1 MTEGMRPAS
10 AKHAFLQFVTDRKW
24 LDLIWSATI
33 LTGMRKLLIAC
44 VLSAGATAGFARASP
59 VGDCDADSPDC
70 VAVGKWNLSLA
81 LGAGVRTNPLV
92 HGQDLPLVVVP
103 QFSYYG
109 KRFYIDNLDVGFTA
123 VEGAKNTLSLI
134 ASPGYDRI
142 FFYRS
147 DLQNIFVNFAGAAA
161 PVGGGNPPPVPFP
174 SRSRLITYL
183 AGPEWT
189 FNFHNIT
196 GQFDVLREVTGHDHG
211 EEVRTAIQFPVIRS
225 KGALS
230 AGIGL
235 TWQSAG
241 IVNYYYGAPGIYE
254 SGSAL
259 RPFLKLG
266 YSRPLGPGWRL
277 EGTAQ
282 YEHLASAIADSP
294 IVAHNYVVTTFLGFV
309 HAF

>member
-1 MTEGMRPAS
+1 M
-10 AKHAFLQFVTDRKW
+10 
-24 LDLIWSATI
+24 WSATI

-44 VLSAGATAGFARASP
+44 VLTATATAGAARASP
-59 VGDCDADSPDC
+59 VDDCDAGSPDC
-70 VAVGKWNLSLA
+70 VAVGKWNFSLA

-92 HGQDLPLVVVP
+92 HGQDLPLPVVP

-123 VEGAKNTLSLI
+123 LEGGKNTLSLI

-147 DLQNIFVNFAGAAA
+147 DLQNIFVNIGGAS
-161 PVGGGNPPPVPFP
+161 GTNPPPPPVQFP
-174 SRSRLITYL
+174 SRSRAVTYL

-189 FNFHNIT
+189 FNDHGIV
-196 GQFDVLREVTGHDHG
+196 GQLDVLREVTGHNHG
-211 EEVRTAIQFPVIRS
+211 EEVRTAIQFPVRS
-225 KGALS
+225 STDAFS
-230 AGIGL
+230 ATIGL
-235 TWQSAG
+235 TWQSAA
-241 IVNYYYGAPGIYE
+241 IVNYYYGAPRVYE

-266 YSRPLGPGWRL
+266 YTRPLGRGWRF
-277 EGTAQ
+277 EVITQ

-294 IVAHNYVVTTFLGFV
+294 IVAHNYVVTSFLGFV
-309 HAF
+309 NAF

>member
-1 MTEGMRPAS
+1 MRNL
-10 AKHAFLQFVTDRKW
+10 F
-24 LDLIWSATI
+24 
-33 LTGMRKLLIAC
+33 IAC
-44 VLSAGATAGFARASP
+44 VLAATATAGSARAAP
-59 VGDCDADSPDC
+59 VRDCDADAPDC
-70 VAVGKWNLSLA
+70 AVVGKWNFSLA
-81 LGAGVRTNPLV
+81 LGAGVRSNPLV

-123 VEGAKNTLSLI
+123 VDGAKNTLSLI

-147 DLQNIFVNFAGAAA
+147 DLQNIFVNLGAASGTNPP
-161 PVGGGNPPPVPFP
+161 PVNPPPPVPFP
-174 SRSRLITYL
+174 SRSRLVTYL

-189 FNFHNIT
+189 FDFHGII

-211 EEVRTAIQFPVIRS
+211 EEVRTAIQFPLSRS
-225 KGALS
+225 TGALS
-230 AGIGL
+230 GTIGL
-235 TWQSAG
+235 TWQSAS
-241 IVNYYYGAPGIYE
+241 IVNYYYGAPRIYE

-266 YSRPLGPGWRL
+266 YARPLGRGWRL
-277 EGTAQ
+277 EAVAQ
-282 YEHLASAIADSP
+282 YEHLPNAIADSP
-294 IVAHNYVVTTFLGFV
+294 IVAHDYVVTSFLGFV